1 MADFKAI
8 NETLE
13 KEATMQSLG
22 PGEYHQNAIQ
32 SEGSPVYPWAPTAR
46 IQKIGGSLLADTKL
60 VDVDS
65 ELMGLTRKLSSDPNT
80 HYKPSEEMILKHFN
94 LEDGFFHQESTLLN
108 NPPSLLRG
116 QVKNRWDNVPKDPL
130 KNILE
135 PFNRLGED
143 TYLSTMDN
151 DGPEENCEN

>member
-1 MADFKAI
+1 MEII
-8 NETLE
+8 N
-13 KEATMQSLG
+13 
-22 PGEYHQNAIQ
+22 I
-32 SEGSPVYPWAPTAR
+32 
-46 IQKIGGSLLADTKL
+46 
-60 VDVDS
+60 
-65 ELMGLTRKLSSDPNT
+65 TRKLSNEPQEKYYPGLQEPLS
-80 HYKPSEEMILKHFN
+80 YRN
-94 LEDGFFHQESTLLN
+94 LNEGFFHQESTLLN

>member
-1 MADFKAI
+1 MTDFAKV
-8 NETLE
+8 NEGLE
-13 KEATMQSLG
+13 NEATRQSIG
-22 PGEYHQNAIQ
+22 PHEYHLNTIQ
-32 SEGSPVYPWAPTAR
+32 QEGKPVYPWAPTSR
-46 IQKIGGSLLADTKL
+46 IQKIGGSLLEDKER

-65 ELMGLTRKLSSDPNT
+65 ELIGITRKLSNDPET
-80 HYKPSEEMILKHFN
+80 HYKPSDEMVLKYLN

-116 QVKNRWDNVPKDPL
+116 QVKNRWDSVHKDPMQ
-130 KNILE
+130 NILE

-151 DGPEENCEN
+151 DSECK

>member
-1 MADFKAI
+1 
-8 NETLE
+8 
-13 KEATMQSLG
+13 
-22 PGEYHQNAIQ
+22 
-32 SEGSPVYPWAPTAR
+32 
-46 IQKIGGSLLADTKL
+46 
-60 VDVDS
+60 
-65 ELMGLTRKLSSDPNT
+65 MGLTRKLSSDPNT